1 MIMMLEEAKISLTRV
16 ALMNSK
22 NNLQKLV
29 KKKILLLKTDLSM
42 TKTP

>member
-1 MIMMLEEAKISLTRV
+1 MMLEEAKISLTRV
-16 ALMNSK
+16 ALMSSK